1 MSVNKGKNWSKKDE
15 TTLVKLLA
23 NNKSYREISSS
34 LKRTVGAVKTR
45 RNKIAYDLFLE
56 GQEEMEDID
65 TLLDKICRN
74 TRLTI
79 PELENIIQKNN
90 TIVSDSCGDNSNINT
105 HTVVTEN
112 KSYTSEI
119 EFLKNEIMSLKKTLE
134 TLETRITH
142 VQHERF
148 SYPRVV
154 FSGIASQLIATSLEQ
169 KKDEP
174 HHEIPDTIGN

>member
-15 TTLVKLLA
+15 MTLVKLLA
-23 NNKSYREISSS
+23 NNKSYREISST

-65 TLLDKICRN
+65 TLLDKICQN

-79 PELENIIQKNN
+79 PELENIIQKNSAIGN
-90 TIVSDSCGDNSNINT
+90 NDSSNDNSSDNIKN
-105 HTVVTEN
+105 N
-112 KSYTSEI
+112 LNNIYTSEI
-119 EFLKNEIMSLKKTLE
+119 EFLKREIMSLKKTLE

-174 HHEIPDTIGN
+174 HHEIPDTVGS

>member
-15 TTLVKLLA
+15 MTLVKLLA

-65 TLLDKICRN
+65 TLLDKICQN

-79 PELENIIQKNN
+79 PELENIIQKNSAIGN
-90 TIVSDSCGDNSNINT
+90 NDSSNDSSSDNIKN
-105 HTVVTEN
+105 N
-112 KSYTSEI
+112 LNNIYTSEI
-119 EFLKNEIMSLKKTLE
+119 EFLKQEIMSLKNL
-134 TLETRITH
+134 RDI
-142 VQHERF
+142 R
-148 SYPRVV
+148 
-154 FSGIASQLIATSLEQ
+154 
-169 KKDEP
+169 D
-174 HHEIPDTIGN
+174 

>member
-15 TTLVKLLA
+15 MTLVKLLA
-23 NNKSYREISSS
+23 NNKSYREISST

-65 TLLDKICRN
+65 TLLDKICQN

-79 PELENIIQKNN
+79 PELENIIQKNSAIGN
-90 TIVSDSCGDNSNINT
+90 NDSSNDSSSDNIKN
-105 HTVVTEN
+105 N
-112 KSYTSEI
+112 LNNIYTSEI
-119 EFLKNEIMSLKKTLE
+119 EFLKQEIMSLKKTLE

-154 FSGIASQLIATSLEQ
+154 FRGIASQLIATPLEQ

-174 HHEIPDTIGN
+174 RHEIQDTVDS